1 MTHNYKRF
9 EGETDQQLIF
19 RICQDKEVIGTWRQ
33 VADILN
39 DLLGENST
47 ESRYRKAYQYY
58 NKMLVANED
67 KIVDD
72 KVILEDIKE
81 QRRELEKAKVR
92 FRDERNEYNRQNR
105 VAARAEQRLDYLEEK
120 LSEIGKIQF
129 KNTSPVTVNGDND
142 LLVCVNDTHIGETNA
157 NFFGCFDTE
166 IAKERLGQ
174 YLEEIIEIQKRHNSR
189 SATVALLGDLLS
201 GNIHLT
207 IQVTNRENVIDQIK
221 IVSELLSSFV
231 HELSQYFDT
240 VNICSVSGNHSRMAN
255 KDEALKDER
264 LDDLVMFIMEKTLSN
279 VDNILFEGY
288 ANLDTGL
295 AMTNIRGKLYVLVH
309 GDYDT
314 PTETGIMKLCSMI
327 GVFPEAIIMGHR
339 HSPAYSEFNRVKVV
353 QSGCLSGSGGDYCIQ
368 KRLSGIPSQTVCV
381 CTEKGIICTYPV
393 NLS

>member
-1 MTHNYKRF
+1 MNHSYKRF

-67 KIVDD
+67 KIANDQA
-72 KVILEDIKE
+72 ILEDIKE

-120 LSEIGKIQF
+120 LSEIGKVQF
-129 KNTSPVTVNGDND
+129 TDHSSVIINGDND
-142 LLVCVNDTHIGETNA
+142 LLICVNDTHIGETNS
-157 NFFGCFDTE
+157 NFFGYFDTE
-166 IAKERLGQ
+166 IAKERLDK
-174 YLEEIIEIQKRHNSR
+174 YLEEIIKIQKRHHSQN
-189 SATVALLGDLLS
+189 ATVALLGDLLS

-207 IQVTNRENVIDQIK
+207 IQVTNRENVIEQIK
-221 IVSELLSSFV
+221 VVSELLSSFV
-231 HELSQYFDT
+231 HELSKHFET
-240 VNICSVSGNHSRMAN
+240 VNVYSVSGNHSRIAK
-255 KDEALKDER
+255 KDDALKDER
-264 LDDLVMFIMEKTLSN
+264 LDDLVMFIMQKTLSHIKN
-279 VDNILFEGY
+279 LYFADY

-295 AMTNIRGKLYVLVH
+295 AMANIKGKLYVFVH
-309 GDYDT
+309 GDYDL
-314 PTETGIMKLCSMI
+314 PTETGVMKLCSAI
-327 GVFPEAIIMGHR
+327 GCFPEAIIMGHR
-339 HSPAYSEFNRVKVV
+339 HSPAYAEFNRVKVV

-368 KRLSGIPSQTVCV
+368 KRLAGNPSQTVCV
-381 CTEKGIICTYPV
+381 CTDNGIICTYPV
-393 NLS
+393 TLF